1 MLNFWIEHTPCIS
14 GSSTSASLDNRGCY
28 LLKGMACFIF
38 SFLFFLLNHNCFCGF
53 QIRQIGIVL
62 RIEISNAFLSLE
74 WEYRGC
80 TQKILGELSFH
91 SNLLFFS
98 EKLLLL
104 SVSDHFGLFVV
115 KNLLSVRNLA
125 RHTRSTVSCV
135 SVSDFV
141 KKRALEHAIWLSS
154 PDFPELPI
162 FHGELLNN
170 PYIQRDNLRSYL
182 SLFL

>member
-38 SFLFFLLNHNCFCGF
+38 LSCLFCWIIIAFVAFRFGRSELFWELKSAMHFKPWM
-53 QIRQIGIVL
+53 
-62 RIEISNAFLSLE
+62 RISWMYS
-74 WEYRGC
+74 
-80 TQKILGELSFH
+80 KILGELSFH

-141 KKRALEHAIWLSS
+141 KSEHWSMRF
-154 PDFPELPI
+154 DFRVPI
-162 FHGELLNN
+162 FPN
-170 PYIQRDNLRSYL
+170 
-182 SLFL
+182 FLYSMVNY

>member
-53 QIRQIGIVL
+53 QIRHRNCFENWNQQCI
-62 RIEISNAFLSLE
+62 LSLE
-74 WEYRGC
+74 WKYRGC
-80 TQKILGELSFH
+80 AQTILGELSFH
-91 SNLLFFS
+91 SNLLFVS

>member
-1 MLNFWIEHTPCIS
+1 L
-14 GSSTSASLDNRGCY
+14 
-28 LLKGMACFIF
+28 
-38 SFLFFLLNHNCFCGF
+38 FL
-53 QIRQIGIVL
+53 
-62 RIEISNAFLSLE
+62 
-74 WEYRGC
+74 
-80 TQKILGELSFH
+80 
-91 SNLLFFS
+91 S

-182 SLFL
+182 SFVFVVYFILSDPWRPHCLKLSLSWHSVTVWHTPAALRPQQWW